1 MQCKTPR
8 SRGSC
13 RRYVLYVNKGYRRSG
28 TPAGCKAPR
37 NIAGLCH
44 HHAWGK
50 VNSWIQDDRYLAFDR
65 DPAARQYAH
74 RELLKHRLL
83 EAQLHDI
90 RECPAFNFPLGNER
104 FREAIETALGRRV
117 GARNLCR
124 PSARNAAAQ
133 I

>member
-13 RRYVLYVNKGYRRSG
+13 RRYVLNKGYRRSG

-50 VNSWIQDDRYLAFDR
+50 ANSLIQNMTAIW
-65 DPAARQYAH
+65 
-74 RELLKHRLL
+74 RLIATRL
-83 EAQLHDI
+83 RANTPI
-90 RECPAFNFPLGNER
+90 GN
-104 FREAIETALGRRV
+104 
-117 GARNLCR
+117 C
-124 PSARNAAAQ
+124 
-133 I
+133 